1 MKKKID
7 GENVKK
13 FSDFSNKSWIME
25 NDSQTINVAD
35 SALKLMKGE
44 ADTIEVKDILHG
56 DPWQTWRIVIDNND
70 KLYLL
75 KTSRELK

>member
-13 FSDFSNKSWIME
+13 FSDFSNKSWIIE
-25 NDSQTINVAD
+25 TDGNIINVAD

-44 ADTIEVKDILHG
+44 GDKIEVKDILYG
-56 DPWQTWRIVIDNND
+56 DHWQTWRLVIDNSD

>member
-1 MKKKID
+1 MKKNVD

-25 NDSQTINVAD
+25 TDGKIINVAD

-44 ADTIEVKDILHG
+44 GNKIEFKDILHG
-56 DPWQTWRIVIDNND
+56 DPWQTWRLVIDNND

>member
-1 MKKKID
+1 MKKKVD

-13 FSDFSNKSWIME
+13 FSDFSNQSWIIE
-25 NDSQTINVAD
+25 TDGKIINVAD

-44 ADTIEVKDILHG
+44 GDKIEVKDILHG
-56 DPWQTWRIVIDNND
+56 DPWQTWRLVIDNND